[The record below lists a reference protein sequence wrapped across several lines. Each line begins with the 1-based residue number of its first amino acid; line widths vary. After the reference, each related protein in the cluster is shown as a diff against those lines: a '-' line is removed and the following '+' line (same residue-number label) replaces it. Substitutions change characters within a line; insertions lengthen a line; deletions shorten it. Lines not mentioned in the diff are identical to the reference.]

1 MKEKQQQQQSIG
13 SDGAKEIW
21 TVLTTRDECKTSSV
35 FFDVATIA
43 SGEPQYHVTQKQQA
57 KAPSKNSEGTFQC
70 R

>member
-35 FFDVATIA
+35 FFDVEICSAT
-43 SGEPQYHVTQKQQA
+43 SHRNSKQKLH
-57 KAPSKNSEGTFQC
+57 PRIRREHPMMMG
-70 R
+70 RGL